1 MMDAVAELLSPLAA
15 SKRGGGR
22 GLSAPAARAMAQ
34 RATPRVALALFAA
47 AAFAL
52 SGCAT
57 VNTLH
62 GDVKPFAPVPNAPGA
77 YAAGAAQDVQV
88 ANGGSVHAHAASGG
102 GGSIYANSQGSRMR
116 LFEDNK
122 AREVGD
128 LLTIVLVENTKSRTR
143 ANTAITKDS
152 GVGISAPTIAGQAVT
167 YRGRN
172 ILEAEVE
179 GSREFAGS
187 GLSTQSNELAGDIT
201 VTVVQQLGNGNL
213 LVRGEKQLRLNQGDE
228 LVQVQGVVRTADI
241 GPDNRIGSDRVADA
255 RIVYGGRGTLARS
268 NAMGWLGRFF
278 NSALFP
284 Y

>member
-1 MMDAVAELLSPLAA
+1 MRFVIPGFVLL
-15 SKRGGGR
+15 G
-22 GLSAPAARAMAQ
+22 
-34 RATPRVALALFAA
+34 
-47 AAFAL
+47 L

-57 VNTLH
+57 VNSLH
-62 GDVKPFAPVPNAPGA
+62 GDVKPFSPVPDAPGA
-77 YAAGAAQDVQV
+77 HAAATAPAANAGSIYGNGAAGDAT
-88 ANGGSVHAHAASGG
+88 
-102 GGSIYANSQGSRMR
+102 GSIYANSQGGRMK

-128 LLTIVLVENTKSRTR
+128 LLTIVLIESTESRSR
-143 ANTAITKDS
+143 SNTAVTKDA
-152 GVGISAPTIAGQAVT
+152 GVGISAPTIAGQSIT
-167 YRGRN
+167 YKGRP
-172 ILEAEVE
+172 LLQAEVE
-179 GSREFAGS
+179 GSREFS
-187 GLSTQSNELAGDIT
+187 GGGVSTQSNELAGDIT

-241 GPDNRIGSDRVADA
+241 GPDNRISSDRVADA